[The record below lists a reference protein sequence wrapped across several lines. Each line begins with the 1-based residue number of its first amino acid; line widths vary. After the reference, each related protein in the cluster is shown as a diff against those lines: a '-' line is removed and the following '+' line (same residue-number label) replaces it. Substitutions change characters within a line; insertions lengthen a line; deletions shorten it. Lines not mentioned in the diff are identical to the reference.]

1 MCYMHGYVAMY
12 ICVCMC
18 IYLYVYIFVFMYIVY
33 THIPIYKYFL
43 ALFVEKDKKP

>member
-1 MCYMHGYVAMY
+1 MYVLHASICGRVYMCMH
-12 ICVCMC
+12 
-18 IYLYVYIFVFMYIVY
+18 VYIFVFMCVVY